1 MQSRRTQRES
11 VNAELPSRRALEE
24 NRRVA
29 IFQSVIAGDVDFHDD
44 AKRRDMLAMA
54 KRCLEAVLVRC
65 HGQPC
70 AGERCEITRR
80 TSSGASVVM
89 DTGLDEAGLVRKMEE
104 TIVRLSRSRIPNDE
118 EMAIRREFKEL
129 PTQQARAQWIGR
141 LWGSENPVDA
151 HKARTVAVMVLH
163 ERGVADAGVDLF
175 ARADRHLVL
184 ARVERLRVAV
194 EDLSDLLARERP
206 EAALHQLRVHGL
218 LRRQAELRADLGDL
232 VRLGAAPRERV
243 HERLLDRDHLGVG
256 KRDLVPAGARDV
268 VVDLVDRVR
277 VLETHLAGVVPAGGD
292 GLELLEA
299 DRDVGELDGK
309 GRGGAISEE

>member
-65 HGQPC
+65 HGQPR

-89 DTGLDEAGLVRKMEE
+89 DTGLDEAGFVRKMEE

-163 ERGVADAGVDLF
+163 ERGVADAGVICL
-175 ARADRHLVL
+175 LVRIVTSFWPAL
-184 ARVERLRVAV
+184 SASALRSRISRICWRESGLRLRSISCVSTAF
-194 EDLSDLLARERP
+194 S
-206 EAALHQLRVHGL
+206 
-218 LRRQAELRADLGDL
+218 
-232 VRLGAAPRERV
+232 
-243 HERLLDRDHLGVG
+243 
-256 KRDLVPAGARDV
+256 GARPSCART
-268 VVDLVDRVR
+268 L
-277 VLETHLAGVVPAGGD
+277 
-292 GLELLEA
+292 
-299 DRDVGELDGK
+299 
-309 GRGGAISEE
+309 AISSAWTPPRASASTNACLTAITSAWESETLFLPVRET